1 MVHILQTQFQYVNIS
16 TREYSTPK
24 RNCFACGHIQTIPP
38 SVFFNSIWYCDPSQY
53 YSVQLISFSEVIGEF
68 KPTKADNI
76 NIYHPCITYL
86 ELYNKRASMKAQVM
100 TFRLCVSD
108 QPLVSYV

>member
-1 MVHILQTQFQYVNIS
+1 LMKSLMVHILQTQFQYVNIS

-24 RNCFACGHIQTIPP
+24 RNCFACGHIQIIPL
-38 SVFFNSIWYCDPSQY
+38 SVFFNSIWYSDPSQY
-53 YSVQLISFSEVIGEF
+53 YSVQLISFCEVIGEY
-68 KPTKADNI
+68 KPTKAD
-76 NIYHPCITYL
+76 
-86 ELYNKRASMKAQVM
+86 NKRASMKAQVM